1 MKKNML
7 TAIMVA
13 LMLSVTSLP
22 ALAAE
27 IPISQTSETI
37 GGVKKIVKVFE
48 ITPDTDPTPL
58 TESFTQNGLTYEME
72 SITKSNSAIEKTK
85 DIAQEHSVTVTASK
99 EDAARADALKALP
112 SYIAYEENGY
122 SGILYP
128 VLSTMTLN
136 ETGRTPHSGVST
148 TTKQYTLEYNDES
161 LVPGSVS
168 ENGQNYTMSAVT
180 WTDGQTDD
188 SGFPENYIANATY
201 TRKYSYTTVDGYEAI
216 MLYTGTVKNTE
227 DMVQYTVTY
236 TGALGL
242 TNNEQT
248 PTGTQ
253 KSEYI
258 CIGALIFLTII
269 IIALLVVI
277 VAKERPDLFQRKSKK
292 HSNPN

>member
-1 MKKNML
+1 MKKRVL
-7 TAIMVA
+7 TAIMAA
-13 LMLSVTSLP
+13 LMLSVTTFP

-48 ITPDTDPTPL
+48 IAPDADPTPL
-58 TESFTQNGLTYEME
+58 TESFTQGGLTYEME
-72 SITKSNSAIEKTK
+72 SITKSNSAIEKSK

-112 SYIAYEENGY
+112 SYIAYDEDGY

-161 LVPGSVS
+161 LVPGTVS
-168 ENGQNYTMSAVT
+168 ENGQNYTMSSVT
-180 WTDGQTDD
+180 WSDGQTDD
-188 SGFPENYIANATY
+188 TGFPENYIANATY
-201 TRKYSYTTVDGYEAI
+201 TRKYSYTTVDGYEAT
-216 MLYTGTVKNTE
+216 MLYTGTVKNAE
-227 DMVQYTVTY
+227 DMIQYTVTY
-236 TGALGL
+236 TGAL
-242 TNNEQT
+242 EQASDEQA
-248 PTGTQ
+248 PVGTQ
-253 KSEYI
+253 KSEHAYI
-258 CIGALIFLTII
+258 GILIFLTIVI
-269 IIALLVVI
+269 LALLVVI
-277 VAKERPDLFQRKSKK
+277 VSQKRPDLFQRKPKK

>member
-1 MKKNML
+1 MKKRVL
-7 TAIMVA
+7 TAIMAA
-13 LMLSVTSLP
+13 LMLSVSTFP

-48 ITPDTDPTPL
+48 IAPDADPTPL
-58 TESFTQNGLTYEME
+58 TESFTQGGLTYEME
-72 SITKSNSAIEKTK
+72 SITKSNSAIEKSK

-112 SYIAYEENGY
+112 SYIAYDEDGY

-161 LVPGSVS
+161 LVPGTVS
-168 ENGQNYTMSAVT
+168 ENGQNYTMSSVT
-180 WTDGQTDD
+180 WSDGQTDD
-188 SGFPENYIANATY
+188 TGFPENYIANATY
-201 TRKYSYTTVDGYEAI
+201 TRKYSYTTVDGYEAT
-216 MLYTGTVKNTE
+216 MLYTGTVKNAE
-227 DMVQYTVTY
+227 DMIQYTVTY
-236 TGALGL
+236 TGAL
-242 TNNEQT
+242 EQASDEQA
-248 PTGTQ
+248 PVGTQ
-253 KSEYI
+253 KSEHTYI
-258 CIGALIFLTII
+258 GILIFLTMV

-277 VAKERPDLFQRKSKK
+277 VSQKRPDLFQRKPKK

>member
-1 MKKNML
+1 MKKRVL
-7 TAIMVA
+7 TAIMAA
-13 LMLSVTSLP
+13 LMLSVSTFP

-48 ITPDTDPTPL
+48 IAPDADPTPL
-58 TESFTQNGLTYEME
+58 TESFTQGGLTYEME
-72 SITKSNSAIEKTK
+72 SITKSNSAIEKSK

-112 SYIAYEENGY
+112 SYIAYDEDGY

-161 LVPGSVS
+161 LVPGTVS
-168 ENGQNYTMSAVT
+168 ENGQNYTMSSVT
-180 WTDGQTDD
+180 WSDGQTDD
-188 SGFPENYIANATY
+188 TGFPENYIANATY
-201 TRKYSYTTVDGYEAI
+201 TRKYSYTTVDGYEAT
-216 MLYTGTVKNTE
+216 MLYTGTVKNAE
-227 DMVQYTVTY
+227 DMMQYTVTY
-236 TGALGL
+236 TGALEQASD
-242 TNNEQT
+242 EQT
-248 PTGTQ
+248 PVDTQ
-253 KSEYI
+253 KSEHAYI
-258 CIGALIFLTII
+258 GILIFLTIVI
-269 IIALLVVI
+269 LALLVVI
-277 VAKERPDLFQRKSKK
+277 VSQKRPDLFQRKPKK